1 MPATAAKTIQ
11 RRVEV
16 FGLLPVGE
24 EQDDQSHRDALPVD
38 GLQQVMGL
46 APGGGVPEGDD
57 YYAPTG
63 SGDQAGGGGT
73 QAVEEAVHIAIV
85 TEAMKQDGYQNDD
98 DDGGRHQA
106 QGGDDTTERSPSG
119 EAYIGGHV
127 HPHGARSG
135 FRDGDHVGQLLAG
148 KPAGAGAHIL

>member
-1 MPATAAKTIQ
+1 MNRIRVQ
-11 RRVEV
+11 RGKV
-16 FGLLPVGE
+16 L
-24 EQDDQSHRDALPVD
+24 VD

-46 APGGGVPEGDD
+46 APSGGVPEGDE
-57 YYAPTG
+57 YHAPA
-63 SGDQAGGGGT
+63 SGADQSGRGWT

-85 TEAMKQDGYQNDD
+85 TEAMKQDGYQDDD